1 MYVTIIHHIEWK
13 KFSIFYL
20 WLGISLQKLH
30 FVALSKYVVFDFLQI
45 KQFTHAPIL
54 PKEEPLLFF
63 LLLPHVY
70 RTAAKYGCFW
80 QLKGNTLTA
89 TLFGLPH
96 KYSLSK
102 YENHTTYIPIQS
114 MYQRNL
120 KKCLKSYRYIMK
132 TMCGNYH
139 RTIKL
144 QSIQFM
150 LMCH

>member
-1 MYVTIIHHIEWK
+1 MIYANVIHHIEWR
-13 KFSIFYL
+13 KFSISYL
-20 WLGISLQKLH
+20 WLGILFQKSY
-30 FVALSKYVVFDFLQI
+30 FVAVSKYVVFDFRQI

-70 RTAAKYGCFW
+70 RTAAIYGCFW

-102 YENHTTYIPIQS
+102 YENHIFPIQS

-120 KKCLKSYRYIMK
+120 KKCLNSYNLDNVTLLIPWK
-132 TMCGNYH
+132 
-139 RTIKL
+139 
-144 QSIQFM
+144 Q
-150 LMCH
+150 

>member
-1 MYVTIIHHIEWK
+1 MDILFKIRLQIILFVLTWYMWLLYIIYNERIF
-13 KFSIFYL
+13 FSYL
-20 WLGISLQKLH
+20 WLGIFLQKSY
-30 FVALSKYVVFDFLQI
+30 FVALSKYVVFDFRQI

-54 PKEEPLLFF
+54 PKKEPLLFF

-70 RTAAKYGCFW
+70 RTAAIYGCFW

-102 YENHTTYIPIQS
+102 YENHIFPIQS

-120 KKCLKSYRYIMK
+120 KKCLYSYTLIM
-132 TMCGNYH
+132 
-139 RTIKL
+139 
-144 QSIQFM
+144 
-150 LMCH
+150 

>member
-1 MYVTIIHHIEWK
+1 MIYANVIHHIEWR
-13 KFSIFYL
+13 KFSISYL
-20 WLGISLQKLH
+20 WLGIFFQKSY
-30 FVALSKYVVFDFLQI
+30 FVAVSKYVVFDFRQI

-70 RTAAKYGCFW
+70 RTAAIYGCFW

-102 YENHTTYIPIQS
+102 YENHIFPIQS

-120 KKCLKSYRYIMK
+120 KKCLNSYTLIM
-132 TMCGNYH
+132 
-139 RTIKL
+139 
-144 QSIQFM
+144 
-150 LMCH
+150 